1 MRKFLL
7 SLAICCYSLLALTYV
22 VEVEAGDAVKPR
34 IDAVCGDTY
43 RVAKTQWD
51 FSRALG
57 RGETQYTDGNVS
69 CVITYIDGTGN
80 TRALKGVVSKAD
92 GFNTYRLK

>member
-7 SLAICCYSLLALTYV
+7 TLAISCYSLLALTYV
-22 VEVEAGDAVKPR
+22 VEAEASSAVKPR
-34 IDAVCGDTY
+34 IEAVCGDTY
-43 RVAKTQWD
+43 RAAKGQWD

-57 RGETQYTDGNVS
+57 RSETQYTDSNVS

-80 TRALKGVVSKAD
+80 TRALKGVVNKGG